1 MCTGG
6 YNYPS
11 MSVSTYAMKFEFAP
25 RTATPFE
32 VMTIGD
38 AAGWFTGVTGV

>member
-1 MCTGG
+1 MCTDV

-11 MSVSTYAMKFEFAP
+11 MSVSTCAVKLEFAP
-25 RTATPFE
+25 RTATSFE

-38 AAGWFTGVTGV
+38 AAGWVTGVTGV